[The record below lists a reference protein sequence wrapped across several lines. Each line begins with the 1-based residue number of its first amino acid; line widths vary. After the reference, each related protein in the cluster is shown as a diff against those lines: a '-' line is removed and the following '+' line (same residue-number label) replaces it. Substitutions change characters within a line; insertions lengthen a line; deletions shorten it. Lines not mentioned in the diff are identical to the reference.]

1 MKQKFIV
8 AVVALLFGGV
18 AFAEQ
23 VDSNE
28 LSESSG
34 ETIEIEVGES
44 QKSPESNGE
53 SIESPESNVNQIAE
67 STESP
72 DLSQNNSA
80 ESPTLIELV
89 DNIYFENDGGFVGVD
104 LGYSMIAWQSDY
116 GRFERQNNTTQYTQ
130 KSKNV
135 FGVSYGIVIGY
146 KQFFN
151 EYIGARYYARF
162 GANHGAFKKDGFS
175 QIDLLDY
182 SANVDFLANV
192 YANETLS
199 FGLFVGLG
207 IGGNTLV
214 GKYVR
219 DAKRNLRDI
228 VANNAQLSL
237 RGINIKT
244 HTTHFDFAINAGF
257 RLNVG
262 ANHGVELAARVPL
275 LPKSVYNYALTTIG
289 DVSQNDK
296 TQEVK
301 YSTSLYN
308 EVKPNHSVMV
318 RYVFSF

>member
-1 MKQKFIV
+1 MKRKMIV
-8 AVVALLFGGV
+8 AMVALLFGGV
-18 AFAEQ
+18 AFANESQ
-23 VDSNE
+23 VD
-28 LSESSG
+28 LSESSVSESKKSLESPESSG
-34 ETIEIEVGES
+34 ESIEIEVGES
-44 QKSPESNGE
+44 QKSPESNA
-53 SIESPESNVNQIAE
+53 NQIAE
-67 STESP
+67 ST
-72 DLSQNNSA
+72 D
-80 ESPTLIELV
+80 SPTLTELV
-89 DNIYFENDGGFVGVD
+89 EDIYFENDGGFVGVD

-130 KSKNV
+130 KSKNI

-219 DAKRNLRDI
+219 DTKRKLRDI
-228 VANNAQLSL
+228 VANDAQLSS

-289 DVSQNDK
+289 KVSD
-296 TQEVK
+296 TDATLETK

>member
-1 MKQKFIV
+1 MKRKFIV

-28 LSESSG
+28 SPESSG

-44 QKSPESNGE
+44 QKLPESN
-53 SIESPESNVNQIAE
+53 E
-67 STESP
+67 STQNDNADSP
-72 DLSQNNSA
+72 ML
-80 ESPTLIELV
+80 TELV
-89 DNIYFENDGGFVGVD
+89 EDIYFENDGGFVGVD

-116 GRFERQNNTTQYTQ
+116 GRYEKDATTQYTQ
-130 KSKNV
+130 KSKNI
-135 FGVSYGIVIGY
+135 FAVSYGLVIGY

-162 GANHGAFKKDGFS
+162 GANHGAFKQDGFS

-219 DAKRNLRDI
+219 DTKRKLRDI
-228 VANNAQLSL
+228 VANDAQLSS

-275 LPKSVYNYALTTIG
+275 LPKSVYNYALTLVGAKSNT
-289 DVSQNDK
+289 DN
-296 TQEVK
+296 TLEVK
-301 YSTSLYN
+301 YSTNLYG
-308 EVKPNHSVMV
+308 EIKLNHSIML

>member
-1 MKQKFIV
+1 MKRKFIV
-8 AVVALLFGGV
+8 AMVALLFGGV

-28 LSESSG
+28 SPESSG

-44 QKSPESNGE
+44 QKSPESNA
-53 SIESPESNVNQIAE
+53 NQIAE
-67 STESP
+67 ST
-72 DLSQNNSA
+72 D
-80 ESPTLIELV
+80 SPTLTELV
-89 DNIYFENDGGFVGVD
+89 EDIYFENDGGFVGVD

-116 GRFERQNNTTQYTQ
+116 GRYEKDTTTQYTQ
-130 KSKNV
+130 KSKNI

-162 GANHGAFKKDGFS
+162 GANHGAFKQDGFS

-219 DAKRNLRDI
+219 DTKRKLRDI
-228 VANNAQLSL
+228 VANDAQLSS

-275 LPKSVYNYALTTIG
+275 LPKSVYNYALTTVG
-289 DVSQNDK
+289 KVSD
-296 TQEVK
+296 TDATLEPK

>member
-1 MKQKFIV
+1 MKRKFIV
-8 AVVALLFGGV
+8 AMVALLFGGV
-18 AFAEQ
+18 AFA
-23 VDSNE
+23 NE
-28 LSESSG
+28 SPESSG

-44 QKSPESNGE
+44 QNSLESSGESN
-53 SIESPESNVNQIAE
+53 E
-67 STESP
+67 ST
-72 DLSQNNSA
+72 QNDNA
-80 ESPTLIELV
+80 DSPTLTELV
-89 DNIYFENDGGFVGVD
+89 EDIYFENDGGFVGVD

-116 GRFERQNNTTQYTQ
+116 GRFEKGATTQYTQ
-130 KSKNV
+130 KSKNI

-162 GANHGAFKKDGFS
+162 GANHGAFKQDGFS

-219 DAKRNLRDI
+219 DTKRKLRDI
-228 VANNAQLSL
+228 VANDTQLSS
-237 RGINIKT
+237 RGVNIKT

-289 DVSQNDK
+289 KVSD
-296 TQEVK
+296 TDERLETK

>member
-1 MKQKFIV
+1 M
-8 AVVALLFGGV
+8 
-18 AFAEQ
+18 
-23 VDSNE
+23 
-28 LSESSG
+28 
-34 ETIEIEVGES
+34 
-44 QKSPESNGE
+44 
-53 SIESPESNVNQIAE
+53 
-67 STESP
+67 
-72 DLSQNNSA
+72 
-80 ESPTLIELV
+80 
-89 DNIYFENDGGFVGVD
+89 
-104 LGYSMIAWQSDY
+104 
-116 GRFERQNNTTQYTQ
+116 
-130 KSKNV
+130 
-135 FGVSYGIVIGY
+135 IGY

-219 DAKRNLRDI
+219 DTKRKLRDI
-228 VANNAQLSL
+228 VANDAQLSS

-262 ANHGVELAARVPL
+262 ANHGVELAACVPL

-289 DVSQNDK
+289 KVSETDERLE
-296 TQEVK
+296 TK

>member
-1 MKQKFIV
+1 MKRKYIV

-28 LSESSG
+28 SPESSG

-44 QKSPESNGE
+44 QNSL
-53 SIESPESNVNQIAE
+53 ESPESNE
-67 STESP
+67 STQNDNADSP
-72 DLSQNNSA
+72 ML
-80 ESPTLIELV
+80 TELV
-89 DNIYFENDGGFVGVD
+89 EDIYFENDGGFVGVD

-116 GRFERQNNTTQYTQ
+116 GRYEKDATTQYAQ
-130 KSKNV
+130 KSKNI
-135 FGVSYGIVIGY
+135 FAVSYGIVIGY

-162 GANHGAFKKDGFS
+162 GANHGAFKQDGFS

-219 DAKRNLRDI
+219 DTKRKLRDI
-228 VANNAQLSL
+228 VANDAQLSS

-289 DVSQNDK
+289 KVSETDE
-296 TQEVK
+296 TLEAK

-308 EVKPNHSVMV
+308 EVKPNHSVMI

>member
-1 MKQKFIV
+1 MKRKFIV
-8 AVVALLFGGV
+8 IVAMILLGGV
-18 AFAEQ
+18 AFGNESQ
-23 VDSNE
+23 VD
-28 LSESSG
+28 LGESS
-34 ETIEIEVGES
+34 VGES
-44 QKSPESNGE
+44 LEFNETPESTQDTN
-53 SIESPESNVNQIAE
+53 
-67 STESP
+67 
-72 DLSQNNSA
+72 A
-80 ESPTLIELV
+80 ESPTLIEV
-89 DNIYFENDGGFVGVD
+89 GENIYFENDGGFVGVD

-116 GRFERQNNTTQYTQ
+116 GQFERQNNTTQYTQ

-228 VANNAQLSL
+228 VAKDAQLSS

-289 DVSQNDK
+289 DVSQSDK

-308 EVKPNHSVMV
+308 EVKPNHSVMI

>member
-1 MKQKFIV
+1 MKRKFIV
-8 AVVALLFGGV
+8 AIVALLFGGV
-18 AFAEQ
+18 AFANELQ
-23 VDSNE
+23 VDLGESSISESQNSLE
-28 LSESSG
+28 SPESSG

-44 QKSPESNGE
+44 QKSPESNA
-53 SIESPESNVNQIAE
+53 NQIAE
-67 STESP
+67 ST
-72 DLSQNNSA
+72 D
-80 ESPTLIELV
+80 SPTLTELV
-89 DNIYFENDGGFVGVD
+89 EDIYFENDGGFVGVD

-116 GRFERQNNTTQYTQ
+116 GRFEKGATTQYTQ
-130 KSKNV
+130 KSKNI
-135 FGVSYGIVIGY
+135 FAVSYGLVIGY

-219 DAKRNLRDI
+219 DTKRKLRDI
-228 VANNAQLSL
+228 VAKDAQLSS

-289 DVSQNDK
+289 KVSD
-296 TQEVK
+296 TDATLEPK

>member
-1 MKQKFIV
+1 MKRRFIV
-8 AVVALLFGGV
+8 IVAMILLGGV
-18 AFAEQ
+18 AFGNESQ
-23 VDSNE
+23 VD
-28 LSESSG
+28 LGESS
-34 ETIEIEVGES
+34 VGES
-44 QKSPESNGE
+44 LEFNETPESTQDN
-53 SIESPESNVNQIAE
+53 
-67 STESP
+67 
-72 DLSQNNSA
+72 A
-80 ESPTLIELV
+80 ESPTIIDVGE
-89 DNIYFENDGGFVGVD
+89 NIYFENDGGFVGVD

-116 GRFERQNNTTQYTQ
+116 GRYEKDATPQYTQ
-130 KSKNV
+130 KSKNI
-135 FGVSYGIVIGY
+135 FGVSYGLVIGY

-162 GANHGAFKKDGFS
+162 GANHGALKQDGFS
-175 QIDLLDY
+175 QIDLIDY

-214 GKYVR
+214 GKYVS
-219 DAKRNLRDI
+219 DTKRNLRDI
-228 VANNAQLSL
+228 VANDTNLSS

-244 HTTHFDFAINAGF
+244 HTTHFDFAINAGL

-275 LPKSVYNYALTTIG
+275 LPKSVYNYAFATIG
-289 DVSQNDK
+289 KVSNDNE
-296 TQEVK
+296 TLETK
-301 YSTSLYN
+301 YSISLYN

>member
-1 MKQKFIV
+1 MKLKCIV
-8 AVVALLFGGV
+8 AMVALLFGGV
-18 AFAEQ
+18 AFANESQ
-23 VDSNE
+23 VDLGESSVSESQNS
-28 LSESSG
+28 LKSLESSG
-34 ETIEIEVGES
+34 ETIEIEVGEA
-44 QKSPESNGE
+44 QKLPESN
-53 SIESPESNVNQIAE
+53 E
-67 STESP
+67 ST
-72 DLSQNNSA
+72 QNDNA
-80 ESPTLIELV
+80 ESPTLTELV
-89 DNIYFENDGGFVGVD
+89 EDIYFENDGGFVGVD

-116 GRFERQNNTTQYTQ
+116 GRYERQNNTTQYTQ
-130 KSKNV
+130 KSKNI

-219 DAKRNLRDI
+219 DTKRKLRDI
-228 VANNAQLSL
+228 VANNTQLSS

-289 DVSQNDK
+289 KVNPDNADDN
-296 TQEVK
+296 TLETK

>member
-1 MKQKFIV
+1 MKRKFIV
-8 AVVALLFGGV
+8 AMVALLFGGV

-28 LSESSG
+28 SPESSG
-34 ETIEIEVGES
+34 ES
-44 QKSPESNGE
+44 S
-53 SIESPESNVNQIAE
+53 E
-67 STESP
+67 ST
-72 DLSQNNSA
+72 QNDNA

-89 DNIYFENDGGFVGVD
+89 EDIYFENDGGFVGVD

-116 GRFERQNNTTQYTQ
+116 GRYEKDATTQYAQ
-130 KSKNV
+130 KSKNI

-219 DAKRNLRDI
+219 DTKRKLRDI
-228 VANNAQLSL
+228 VANDAQLSS

-289 DVSQNDK
+289 KVNPDNADDN
-296 TQEVK
+296 TLETK